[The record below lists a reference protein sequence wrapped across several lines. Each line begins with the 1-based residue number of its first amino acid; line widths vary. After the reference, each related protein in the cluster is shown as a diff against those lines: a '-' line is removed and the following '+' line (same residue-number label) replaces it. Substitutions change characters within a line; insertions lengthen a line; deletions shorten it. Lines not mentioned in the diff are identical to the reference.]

1 MGSACRHKSKHY
13 ESKQQDEFGWGAWRL
28 KMCLKPKN
36 FARTVPPKGSCRELL
51 QLCVSHLLKVLNE
64 SEEPRLFL
72 SAKKYAN
79 SVGCC
84 HHSHILQTNI
94 YIITLWSSITCQ
106 ASNEA
111 IAPQVALEFCNLI
124 LTQQASQGNIWKKL
138 SENKSWFAVAG
149 RSECSG
155 SKWGQKENKT
165 MRFKALFR
173 H

>member
-1 MGSACRHKSKHY
+1 
-13 ESKQQDEFGWGAWRL
+13 
-28 KMCLKPKN
+28 MCLKPKN

-94 YIITLWSSITCQ
+94 YIITLWSSITRQ

-138 SENKSWFAVAG
+138 SANKSWFAVTG
-149 RSECSG
+149 RSELKVRTKGKQNDAIQS
-155 SKWGQKENKT
+155 
-165 MRFKALFR
+165 FI
-173 H
+173 